1 MTDPTHCPERL
12 RLSNAVID
20 AVARVY
26 QAKTDEERAIAGATE
41 RLAVAALDQHRK
53 EHNC

>member
-1 MTDPTHCPERL
+1 L
-12 RLSNAVID
+12 RLTNVVIEAVQ
-20 AVARVY
+20 RVY
-26 QAKTDEERAIAGATE
+26 QAKTDQERAIARADE